1 MVNDRGFQV
10 KFFMHTGYSL
20 KMVIER
26 LELDTHFRCAMTH
39 HNGCDCHYYAHGST
53 CLQYLAMEHEE
64 SRPAISL
71 LELKRTEELADNL
84 AEKLRLTE
92 QDNFDLFTNI

>member
-1 MVNDRGFQV
+1 
-10 KFFMHTGYSL
+10 
-20 KMVIER
+20 
-26 LELDTHFRCAMTH
+26 
-39 HNGCDCHYYAHGST
+39 
-53 CLQYLAMEHEE
+53 MEHEE